1 MADAVGAMRERL
13 VVLQNVWP
21 ALTLVSLSRSGTTA
35 TAVTQSAHSYVTG
48 DYVTIADAA
57 PAGYNGK
64 VKITVV
70 DALTFTYT
78 VASGL
83 TTPATQ
89 AITTTYVSD
98 AQGGRRA
105 NWTTLATVWAEMMPQ
120 GGRELLQAAAVQ
132 AISPFQFRIRARVD
146 LSVKMR
152 VQWTPRWPPLAPAET
167 YELTALGP
175 YSDPYASGIRYQ
187 ILSCVQVAS

>member
-21 ALTLVSLSRSGTTA
+21 AVALVSLLRSGTLA
-35 TAVTQSAHSYVTG
+35 TAVTQTAHGYLTG

-64 VKITVV
+64 VKVTVV
-70 DALTFTYT
+70 DTVTFTYA
-78 VASGL
+78 VVSSL

-89 AITTTYVSD
+89 AITAMYVSD

-105 NWTTLATVWAEMMPQ
+105 NWTTVTTIWAEMMPQ

-132 AISPFQFRIRARVD
+132 AISPFQFRVRARVD

-152 VQWTPRWPPLAPAET
+152 VQWSPRWPPLAPTET
-167 YELTALGP
+167 FELTALSP
-175 YSDPYASGIRYQ
+175 YNDPYASGIRYQ
-187 ILSCVQVAS
+187 ILSCVQVAN